1 MLPRSGDCQP
11 FRDGSWVSD
20 SGLSIPSPWLLRRG
34 MGAWE
39 PIWGSYCLSLL
50 SFSDPSTRSWPL
62 GGRAE
67 GGEDEEE
74 VESFPQPVD
83 DYFVEPPQAEEEEEE
98 EKERVPPP
106 SSHTPAMVSKGEAVS
121 PALFTI

>member
-1 MLPRSGDCQP
+1 MALEAG
-11 FRDGSWVSD
+11 DGSL
-20 SGLSIPSPWLLRRG
+20 GACLGILLP
-34 MGAWE
+34 E
-39 PIWGSYCLSLL
+39 SL

-98 EKERVPPP
+98 KERVPPP
-106 SSHTPAMVSKGEAVS
+106 SSHTPAMVSKGEVVS
-121 PALFTI
+121 RALFTI